1 MLSGVFHLHEQEARQ
16 VMTPIPAVVTV
27 DISEDVETALRRC
40 VVVRPHAAGRHRGP
54 QPRPRARHRPRQ
66 RARARCC

>member
-27 DISEDVETALRRC
+27 DVSENVEAALRRC
-40 VVVRPHAAGRHRGP
+40 VDIRPHAPAS
-54 QPRPRARHRPRQ
+54 
-66 RARARCC
+66 